1 MNRLNHSVL
10 IVSVA
15 AALLILGSSIA
26 LGTRFGLTPGLMTGA
41 GAFTLLI
48 SVMLFANRRMN
59 RNREKK
65 NRNGKNRKTTKKLCR
80 NDRSA
85 L

>member
-1 MNRLNHSVL
+1 MKKLNHSVL

-48 SVMLFANRRMN
+48 SLMLFANRRMN
-59 RNREKK
+59 RKNEKK
-65 NRNGKNRKTTKKLCR
+65 EPERKEQEENENTLQK
-80 NDRSA
+80 
-85 L
+85 